1 MLLKT
6 FTSIALPHCTAN
18 FVIRKPMITE
28 SSSRN
33 TMSQFNFAVL
43 YMDFVQT
50 RGLISLIDDNHVDKY
65 QAQK

>member
-1 MLLKT
+1 
-6 FTSIALPHCTAN
+6 
-18 FVIRKPMITE
+18 MITE

-50 RGLISLIDDNHVDKY
+50 RGLISLMDDNHVDKY